1 MKTATKTKFKQTE
14 IGKSPELGT
23 AGEWRQARLAEICV
37 HSAFGPRFSGELYAP
52 DGNVA
57 TLRTTDI
64 SEDGR
69 IEYAT
74 MPLARLDLSKFQQH
88 LLHEDDLVVTR
99 TGRVGTTAVFD
110 GFRLPVLAGA
120 FLIRFRL
127 NRELAEPHFYR
138 YYFNSPEGRALI
150 TSVATGSVQ
159 QNLNITSLH
168 GLVIPVPPLREQR
181 AIAHILCTLDDKIE
195 LNHQMNKTLEA
206 IGQAIFKHWFIDFEF
221 PNEEGKPYK
230 SSRGELV
237 ASELGLIPA
246 GWRISNVG
254 KEVQIGGGST
264 PDTSEPRYWDDGNS
278 HWTTPKDL
286 ANLSGPILLDTAR
299 KITELGLSVI
309 GGRLYPKGT
318 LLLSSRAPIGY
329 LAISEVPTAVNQG
342 IIAIVPD
349 KTVSNYYMLAW
360 CRANIEEIKNR
371 ANGTTFL
378 EISKS
383 DFREMS
389 IIIPPQNLMNHFSPI
404 SRSIYSLIHFNTK
417 ESVALQEIRDSLLPK
432 LVSGKKRVPVE
443 VR

>member
-1 MKTATKTKFKQTE
+1 
-14 IGKSPELGT
+14 
-23 AGEWRQARLAEICV
+23 
-37 HSAFGPRFSGELYAP
+37 
-52 DGNVA
+52 
-57 TLRTTDI
+57 
-64 SEDGR
+64 
-69 IEYAT
+69 
-74 MPLARLDLSKFQQH
+74 
-88 LLHEDDLVVTR
+88 
-99 TGRVGTTAVFD
+99 
-110 GFRLPVLAGA
+110 
-120 FLIRFRL
+120 
-127 NRELAEPHFYR
+127 LAEPHFYR